1 MCRGPRAAY
10 RAVPG
15 ASCFILPHAHS
26 PPRRRRAR
34 RLGLR
39 HLRVQQPAVRP
50 RNRTGVACRAGRVP
64 DVRRRPEPGRH
75 RADPPHARDRGG
87 PGSVLHGGRARAAL
101 PGHRPARRCSGPRGR
116 QSHPTASQAPPARP
130 ARYPRRARVHARDHR
145 RRDGAC
151 PAYVPSPPR
160 VSQPVR
166 HRRHAAVGLHRVRMD
181 VRRVGLGCPC
191 TGRGD
196 PPAGGSQAAARG
208 DHPAARRRRVRRRWR
223 PPPHRGR
230 APGHHR
236 GRARRGLP
244 LPPARGARQVNAR
257 RWRWVWWL
265 AGLGG
270 AGLALKFFVGFPW
283 RVTFAALLDASPWLL
298 AVAFVVNLSSLVAKG
313 WAWHLIL
320 KPVAPHSWRA
330 AQEANLVGAAVNN
343 LAVAVVGEAA
353 RVRVIAQR
361 GGVPVG
367 AAVSSVV
374 WTRVAEALALALFLV
389 MAPSVLQLEPWLR
402 VVQVAAGLALGVVVL
417 LAWARGWAWLAAQ
430 LPAKARSRLAVHG
443 SMGKGGRLFVPTLL
457 GLWNWGTQWATYHL
471 VLQATHLRVTPAAS
485 FTALIAAN
493 LSGLLRPTPA
503 NVGITQAALVVGLLP
518 FDIAP
523 EQAVAAGLALQ
534 GLQVFPVLA
543 LGATVTGWRLL
554 KLEREIEEEKEA
566 RKKDV
571 KE

>member
-1 MCRGPRAAY
+1 MGRIGRN
-10 RAVPG
+10 G
-15 ASCFILPHAHS
+15 T
-26 PPRRRRAR
+26 RRLKAR
-34 RLGLR
+34 RL
-39 HLRVQQPAVRP
+39 
-50 RNRTGVACRAGRVP
+50 
-64 DVRRRPEPGRH
+64 
-75 RADPPHARDRGG
+75 
-87 PGSVLHGGRARAAL
+87 
-101 PGHRPARRCSGPRGR
+101 
-116 QSHPTASQAPPARP
+116 
-130 ARYPRRARVHARDHR
+130 
-145 RRDGAC
+145 
-151 PAYVPSPPR
+151 
-160 VSQPVR
+160 
-166 HRRHAAVGLHRVRMD
+166 
-181 VRRVGLGCPC
+181 
-191 TGRGD
+191 
-196 PPAGGSQAAARG
+196 
-208 DHPAARRRRVRRRWR
+208 RW
-223 PPPHRGR
+223 
-230 APGHHR
+230 
-236 GRARRGLP
+236 L
-244 LPPARGARQVNAR
+244 
-257 RWRWVWWL
+257 WWL
-265 AGLGG
+265 LGLVGVG
-270 AGLALKFFVGFPW
+270 FALKFLVGFPW
-283 RVTFAALLDASPWLL
+283 RSTGMALLEANPLIL
-298 AVAFVVNLSSLVAKG
+298 AVACAVNLSSLVAKG

-389 MAPSVLQLEPWLR
+389 MAPSVLQLELWLR

-417 LAWARGWAWLAAQ
+417 LAWARGWAWLAEQ
-430 LPAKARSRLAVHG
+430 LPAKARSRMAVLG

-503 NVGITQAALVVGLLP
+503 NVGVTQAALVVGLLP

-554 KLEREIEEEKEA
+554 KLEREVEEEREA
-566 RKKDV
+566 
-571 KE
+571 